1 MTKTKPPPL
10 GDGWYESEEST
21 RLGMIAELQRIVR
34 RTVLRPVPVILLGVL
49 ITAAVTYKVATKKK
63 LYTAD
68 VVLAISEGSM
78 TSNRDNGIP
87 FDQLREYVDSVL
99 LPDSELEKL
108 IEQRTPGR
116 IDKVGKQFALEQF
129 RGRMVIQIW
138 KNSFVYFHDVDAN
151 AQKSARIGIEVT
163 DEDPDTA
170 YEIARD
176 LASIVIKTH
185 DDQRRKLSAALA
197 SEVEMMRKTMNEK
210 VDSAS
215 RTIAVKQ
222 GTLRAARRNGQYG
235 LAAVLLVD
243 LAALEHEQ
251 KRAQALL
258 AKIVV
263 SPDALADQVTA
274 ARLDT
279 TVTIVDERRPERPE
293 QSGLVLA
300 MIIAVIGTFAMLGA
314 ALVLGAFDSRVHDT
328 DDVARLGLPVLG
340 HVPGFPG
347 DHVGS
352 LDARGAARAR
362 VPSFLRWLSQR

>member
-1 MTKTKPPPL
+1 MTHPPPL
-10 GDGWYESEEST
+10 GDGWYESEEPT

-34 RTVLRPVPVILLGVL
+34 RTRIRPLPVILLGLL
-49 ITAAVTYKVATKKK
+49 ITAAVTYKVATKQR

-78 TSNRDNGIP
+78 TSNRDNGVP
-87 FDQLREYVDSVL
+87 FDQLRDYVVSVL
-99 LPDSELEKL
+99 LPDAELIKL

-116 IDKVGKQFALEQF
+116 IEKVGAQFALEQF
-129 RGRMVIQIW
+129 RGRIVVQIW
-138 KNSFVYFHDVDAN
+138 KNSFVYFHDVDAT

-163 DEDPDTA
+163 NEDPDDA
-170 YEIARD
+170 FELAHD

-185 DDQRRKLSAALA
+185 DEQRRKLSEALA
-197 SEVEMMRKTMNEK
+197 SEVEMMRNTMNEK
-210 VDSAS
+210 VDGMTSAIS
-215 RTIAVKQ
+215 NKQ
-222 GTLRAARRNGQYG
+222 AALKEARRTRQHG

-243 LAALEHEQ
+243 LAALQHEQ
-251 KRAQALL
+251 QRAATLL
-258 AKIVV
+258 GQIVV
-263 SPDALADQVTA
+263 SPDALADRVTA

-279 TVTIVDERRPERPE
+279 TVTIVDEVRPDRPE

-314 ALVLGAFDSRVHDT
+314 AMVLGAFDSRVHDT

-352 LDARGAARAR
+352 LEARGATRAR
-362 VPSFLRWLSQR
+362 VPSGGRWRSQR